1 MNLKPLTSRPEAK
14 ESIRQILRLPAVLQ
28 VTGLARSTVYRM
40 MAERT
45 FPAPVKLAKRAVGWR
60 HDDVRQWTNERPTTS
75 R

>member
-1 MNLKPLTSRPEAK
+1 MNLKPLTSQPEAK
-14 ESIRQILRLPAVLQ
+14 ESMQRIMRLPAVLQ
-28 VTGLARSTVYRM
+28 ATGLARSTVYRM

-60 HDDVRQWTNERPTTS
+60 HDDVRQWTNARPKTF

>member
-1 MNLKPLTSRPEAK
+1 MSFNPPTSRPEDA
-14 ESIRQILRLPAVLQ
+14 EPMPRFLRLRAVLQ
-28 VTGLARSTVYRM
+28 VTGLGRSTVYRM

-60 HDDVRQWTNERPTTS
+60 QDDVQQWTNARPTTS